1 MYSIENNIKEKE
13 TRKTNTLKIWKL
25 KKIYIRLKITSYK
38 KINTQYQLVLNQKQK
53 YYEITKNA
61 KYNEL

>member
-53 YYEITKNA
+53 YYEITKIV